1 MFYRHIHSFRAIA
14 ITGVVTQHCMN
25 SITWSDDSLSHSLL
39 AAGIFQA
46 SVWFTFISGFLF
58 QHLSPR
64 FTPSRYFEA
73 KFKNVIV
80 PYLIMSIPALLISA
94 FVIHQDSVPPSFY
107 DLPAWERVGIF
118 VITGKHLAPFWY
130 IPVIAMFYLA
140 GPLFIRLD
148 RAKWPYLLLIPL
160 VAISF
165 ALGRDGFQGLMGGGT
180 LWAPPSK
187 ALYLLAPYMLGMLCS
202 RYHERIANM
211 TWEECNFL
219 GAIALVAFALN
230 VHYFQGENEA
240 AQFVLK
246 IVTCPLLVWVTY
258 RLSEPVTNKIG
269 VVATYSFGIF
279 FLHGYIL
286 AGLNMIAPDTALG
299 LVFNYGGVAAWL
311 VLTATL
317 IMACYLILSSFKK
330 YVFGSSSR
338 LVMGV

>member
-25 SITWSDDSLSHSLL
+25 SIAWTQDSLSHSLL

-73 KFKNVIV
+73 KLKNVIT

-107 DLPAWERVGIF
+107 DLPGWERIGLFI
-118 VITGKHLAPFWY
+118 ITGKHLAPFWY

-140 GPLFIRLD
+140 GPLFIRVD

-160 VAISF
+160 AAISF
-165 ALGRDGFQGLMGGGT
+165 ALGRDGLQGLMGGGT

-187 ALYLLAPYMLGMLCS
+187 ALYLLAPYLLGMLCS
-202 RYHERIANM
+202 RCHQRIADM
-211 TWEECNFL
+211 TWEECNL
-219 GAIALVAFALN
+219 LVAIALVAFALN
-230 VHYFQGENEA
+230 VHYFQGESEA
-240 AQFVLK
+240 AQFVFK
-246 IVTCPLLVWVTY
+246 MVTCPLLVWGTY
-258 RLSEPVTNKIG
+258 RLSDRLSDKIG
-269 VVATYSFGIF
+269 VIATYSFGIY
-279 FLHGYIL
+279 FLHGYLL
-286 AGLNMIAPDTALG
+286 AGVNLIAPYTVLG
-299 LVFNYGGVAAWL
+299 VVFDYGGVAAWL
-311 VLTATL
+311 LLTATL
-317 IMACYLILSSFKK
+317 MLACYLILRSSKK
-330 YVFGSSSR
+330 YVLGSSSR